1 MGERKRA
8 PEQEYSR
15 RLSARQAETGCFCYH
30 SLMVCYESSEFC
42 WREEVLL
49 AWLSWFLLLGQNQE
63 AASLRHLCRDRELK
77 YLEESIL
84 LET

>member
-1 MGERKRA
+1 MLERG
-8 PEQEYSR
+8 
-15 RLSARQAETGCFCYH
+15 SATG
-30 SLMVCYESSEFC
+30 
-42 WREEVLL
+42 L
-49 AWLSWFLLLGQNQE
+49 AQLVLLLGQNQE